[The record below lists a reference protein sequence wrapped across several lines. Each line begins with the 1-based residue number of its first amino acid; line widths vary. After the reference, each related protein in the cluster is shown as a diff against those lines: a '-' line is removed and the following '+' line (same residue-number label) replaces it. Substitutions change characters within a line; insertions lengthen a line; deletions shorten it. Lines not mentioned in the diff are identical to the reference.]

1 MIHIL
6 FTLTGCEAGLIDDE
20 AYVRQVLYDACAKA
34 GTTWLQTASHK
45 FSPQVPHVLCTLKP
59 SLAAVIATDAK

>member
-20 AYVRQVLYDACAKA
+20 DHVRQVLYDACAKA

-45 FSPQVPHVLCTLKP
+45 FSPQVSHVSCTRNDSCRDCDLN
-59 SLAAVIATDAK
+59 